1 MNGATLITS
10 NAVRMNDLKDI
21 DMPKPTKTYVPV
33 SHYDL
38 AMNVI
43 QFYG

>member
-33 SHYDL
+33 SHYD
-38 AMNVI
+38 
-43 QFYG
+43 